1 MIRIFSFR
9 VYFLI
14 SGFPEKSDSF
24 YKNLTYNYEI
34 NENMANAMEIIR
46 LIAIVKL

>member
-1 MIRIFSFR
+1 MIRIVLFG

-24 YKNLTYNYEI
+24 YKNLTYNHEI
-34 NENMANAMEIIR
+34 NENMVNAMQIIR
-46 LIAIVKL
+46 LVAIVKL